1 MNMTTRWLRGVAV
14 ASGLMTAVVL
24 SPAAGPASA
33 DPITTALATTTCS
46 YAQITA
52 ALNAQ
57 APDLATMLNRRP
69 QMAAGLQQFLSLPVD
84 QRQQR
89 IAQEQAANPQMSQLI
104 ASAIGPQGMQEITVV
119 ANTCQNY

>member
-1 MNMTTRWLRGVAV
+1 MVVIPLSLGVGV
-14 ASGLMTAVVL
+14 
-24 SPAAGPASA
+24 ASA
-33 DPITTALATTTCS
+33 DPITDALVNTTCN
-46 YAQITA
+46 YGQITA

-89 IAQEQAANPQMSQLI
+89 IAQEQAANPQMAQLI
-104 ASAIGPQGMQEITVV
+104 ASAIGPQGVQEITLV